1 MKTDTTKLAAELRRY
16 NSWRRNDETIDQP
29 EPMILGKIIDNAADR
44 LEDLQAE
51 LAAERAQIE
60 ANHKVTRIIEEML
73 YAERALA
80 DRMAALLQRDRD
92 GYGGQVVDPACDC
105 CDCEYLGPIDASL
118 AAWREARRQADPDHD
133 SRDETTYDELP

>member
-1 MKTDTTKLAAELRRY
+1 
-16 NSWRRNDETIDQP
+16 
-29 EPMILGKIIDNAADR
+29 
-44 LEDLQAE
+44 
-51 LAAERAQIE
+51 
-60 ANHKVTRIIEEML
+60 ML

-80 DRMAALLQRDRD
+80 DRLAALLQRDRD
-92 GYGGQVVDPACDC
+92 GYGGQVVDPACYC

>member
-1 MKTDTTKLAAELRRY
+1 MKTDTKTLAAELRELAKEAY
-16 NSWRRNDETIDQP
+16 DA
-29 EPMILGKIIDNAADR
+29 EPAYLQRQAADR
-44 LEDLQAE
+44 LEE
-51 LAAERAQIE
+51 LEREVAAERAQIE

-118 AAWREARRQADPDHD
+118 AEWREARRQADPDHD